1 MNTAPPIGYDESGNA
16 IETVTTTATRIRSGA
31 FGVLVGL
38 VGLVVLG
45 RSIGRELNAKR
56 YTRRRQ
62 VRDARR
68 ARRPRPR

>member
-1 MNTAPPIGYDESGNA
+1 MTTPPIGYDDTGA
-16 IETVTTTATRIRSGA
+16 PIEEVVTTATRIRSGA

-45 RSIGRELNAKR
+45 RAIGNELGAQR
-56 YTRRRQ
+56 AGRRRQ
-62 VRDARR
+62 VRAARR